1 MTGLQLVIFRCHSS
15 IPLLSTCA
23 VLIGAVSPTASLP
36 NRRACHTNALA
47 SVNMGYTMC
56 LTSGRGLPRNNR
68 SIVQLI
74 RALNNANWRVRKHAA
89 SELGKTRNPMAVP
102 ALLKALND
110 IPIVRDRTITAL
122 VAIGRPAVEPLI
134 TALTDAHSSWWE
146 VAYAPLAL
154 GKIQDH
160 RAVAPLITALTN
172 DELSSI
178 CRMNAAV
185 ALGELKDPRAVGSL
199 VVSLDDRSPNVRA
212 YAGRALQQIGGPLA
226 SASLMEALR
235 KENLAVVAASYRFFI
250 RLGVAGTEIVMVHML
265 NSWGNIQIARA
276 FMSSKNRTL
285 AKAAGHWAKSYNIKL
300 IPLGPQQAT
309 YWGNN
314 R

>member
-1 MTGLQLVIFRCHSS
+1 
-15 IPLLSTCA
+15 
-23 VLIGAVSPTASLP
+23 
-36 NRRACHTNALA
+36 
-47 SVNMGYTMC
+47 MC